1 MNIEKNNINENENI
15 NKKDLKNI
23 KDNNQDFNC
32 LLKWKGI
39 IKKKNFYHFQVL
51 IIKNQQELLEF
62 LEENNLIHLVNNIN

>member
-1 MNIEKNNINENENI
+1 MNIEKNNINENENM

-23 KDNNQDFNC
+23 KDNHKNFNC
-32 LLKWKGI
+32 VLKWKDI

-51 IIKNQQELLEF
+51 IKKNQQELLEF